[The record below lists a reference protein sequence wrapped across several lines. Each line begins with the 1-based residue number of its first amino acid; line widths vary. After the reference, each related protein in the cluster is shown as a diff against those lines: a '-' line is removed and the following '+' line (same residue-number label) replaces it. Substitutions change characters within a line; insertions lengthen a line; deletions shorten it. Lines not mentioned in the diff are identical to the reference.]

1 MGTVC
6 LYRKWRSRTFEDLV
20 GQDHITKT
28 IQNAVVENRLAHAYL
43 FAGPRGTGKTST
55 AKLLAKLLNCTN
67 RKKEIPEPCNE
78 CSMCTQINGGYSIDI
93 IEIDAASNR
102 GIDEIRDLREK
113 IKFAPTEA
121 QYKVYIIDEV
131 HMLTT
136 EAFNALLKTLE
147 EPPSKTVFVLA
158 TTEPNKLLPTVIS
171 RCQRFDFKRLGID
184 VIAKRLDDV
193 CKVEDFSL
201 APCAR
206 DFLAKNADGSLR
218 DALSLLD
225 QVVAFAGTNVTEEA
239 VLQIIGAT
247 GKDFIIKLSEFI
259 LSQNT
264 QEILN
269 LIDKA
274 ASQGMELSQIIKDLI
289 MHYRD
294 IILICAA
301 GKDTILVALDSPERE
316 LLSEL
321 AKRSTIEGFTKIV
334 KILGEIKNELRWND
348 QSRMV
353 VEMGL
358 LRLALLTTD
367 SATENINQR
376 LILIEQR
383 LDRFEKNSINRQ
395 IQSDA
400 IMKPGAVARPSVV
413 MQQKDVPR
421 ARLKQP
427 AQTLKP
433 AKTIQLSAE
442 TEFLAIEPSSNVIT
456 FEEISLR
463 WPSFLDMLKAEKR
476 TIHAVLIEGAPTE
489 WNNGLLTVTFP
500 ANRLFHKETVE
511 EQSAILSKV
520 FKQCFGTTGKIVPV
534 LNAKSGDAK
543 DMSMVYNASAE
554 QQSDMESIHD
564 KAVQSVLELFGGK
577 IVDG

>member
-1 MGTVC
+1 MSTVC

-28 IQNAVVENRLAHAYL
+28 IQNAVLENRVAHAYL
-43 FAGPRGTGKTST
+43 FSGPRGTGKTST

-67 RKKEIPEPCNE
+67 RPKDIPEPCNE
-78 CSMCTQINGGYSIDI
+78 CSMCTQINGGHPIDI

-147 EPPSKTVFVLA
+147 EPPSKTIFVLA
-158 TTEPNKLLPTVIS
+158 TTEPNKLLPTVTS

-193 CKVEDFSL
+193 CKAEGFSL
-201 APCAR
+201 ETCAR
-206 DFLAKNADGSLR
+206 DFLAKSADGSLR

-239 VLQIIGAT
+239 AFQVIGAT

-259 LSQNT
+259 LTQNA

-274 ASQGMELSQIIKDLI
+274 VSQGMELSQIIKDLI

-294 IILICAA
+294 LVLICAV
-301 GKDTILVALDSPERE
+301 GKDTVLVTLDFPERE
-316 LLSEL
+316 RLSEL
-321 AKRSTIEGFTKIV
+321 AKFSTIPGFTKIV

-348 QSRMV
+348 QNRMA

-358 LRLALLTTD
+358 LRLALLTTEPV
-367 SATENINQR
+367 TENIDQR
-376 LILIEQR
+376 LTLIEQR
-383 LDRFEKNSINRQ
+383 LDRFEKNTNNRQ
-395 IQSDA
+395 IQSDT
-400 IMKPGAVARPSVV
+400 IMKPVAVARPKFK
-413 MQQKDVPR
+413 QQPV
-421 ARLKQP
+421 
-427 AQTLKP
+427 QTLQSG
-433 AKTIQLSAE
+433 KTTQLNAE
-442 TEFLAIEPSSNVIT
+442 TEFLTVEPSSNMLT
-456 FEEISLR
+456 FEEIANR

-476 TIHAVLIEGAPTE
+476 TIHAVLIE
-489 WNNGLLTVTFP
+489 
-500 ANRLFHKETVE
+500 
-511 EQSAILSKV
+511 
-520 FKQCFGTTGKIVPV
+520 
-534 LNAKSGDAK
+534 
-543 DMSMVYNASAE
+543 
-554 QQSDMESIHD
+554 
-564 KAVQSVLELFGGK
+564 
-577 IVDG
+577 